1 MAIKI
6 SGTTVIDDSRN
17 IDNIQTLNVTGDA
30 QVGAALTAAGG
41 IGLSKLLKEE
51 VNIVA
56 DRLST
61 VPNIDLENGMI
72 HYFTTLENQT
82 ATPNIRYNASTS
94 LDSKMSVGEAISVTI
109 MIIAYDPALPS
120 YYAELTIDGSAV
132 TENWIGGSAPSDNGS
147 YHGPDIYSYTIIKT
161 ASATFTVIANQSKTT
176 L

>member
-41 IGLSKLLKEE
+41 IALSKLLKEE
-51 VNIVA
+51 VNIVTN
-56 DRLST
+56 RLSS

-72 HYFTTLENQT
+72 HYFSVLENQT

-94 LDSKMSVGEAISVTI
+94 LDSVMNVGEAISVTI
-109 MIIAYDPALPS
+109 IMYPYGGNE
-120 YYAELTIDGSAV
+120 YYTQLTIDGSAV
-132 TENWIGGSAPSDNGS
+132 TEKWIGGSAPSDSGTVGN
-147 YHGPDIYSYTIIKT
+147 PDIYSYTIIKA
-161 ASATFTVIANQSKTT
+161 ASATFVVIANQSKTT
-176 L
+176 A